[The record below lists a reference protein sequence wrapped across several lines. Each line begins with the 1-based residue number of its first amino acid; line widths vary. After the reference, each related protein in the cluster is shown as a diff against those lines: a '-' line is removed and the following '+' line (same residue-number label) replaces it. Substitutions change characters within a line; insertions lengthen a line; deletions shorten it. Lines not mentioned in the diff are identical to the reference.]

1 MPEETYQYDVFIS
14 YSHKD
19 EPWAVETLLPALEDA
34 GLKACID
41 FRDFTPGKPSRH
53 NMRDACK
60 ESARTLLVMTPAWMA
75 SEWAAF
81 EELLSFLHD
90 PAGKHQRTIPIL
102 LEACDIPEDIQI
114 FTYVDFQRTDRL
126 AIAWKQLF
134 TALGKPDAR
143 IPGGPPTAKSDDVTL
158 PESWRLVHPYAMPEN
173 FTGRHAERNM
183 LTGWL
188 KNDPNHPLLIVCAL
202 GGFGKSALT
211 WHWLTHDVD
220 AQACPKALWWSFYEG
235 DASFDNF
242 LTATLTYLG
251 LPNAERINPRQ
262 KTELLLNALQRPGLL
277 LILDGFERELRA
289 YASMGAA
296 YQGDDTS
303 PSPTGRGVRGEG
315 GADGPDTSLDCVSP
329 YADVFLRNIGALGS
343 RLRSKVLMTTRLT
356 PRAVESRG
364 GLLQGC
370 REEELRAMHAKDAV
384 DFFHAQ
390 GIRGAR
396 VEIESAC
403 AAYGCHPLSLR
414 ILAGWVAN
422 DRQTP
427 GDISAAARLDVTDD
441 IIQNKHHILEMA
453 FNSLNPAQQK
463 LLGRI
468 ACFRAPVG
476 YEALKSVQGSGKGND
491 VFDRSLEMLEK
502 RGLLHWDRKAN
513 QYDLHPIVRRY
524 AYDRLTSA
532 DRAAAHTRLADYFA
546 AIPEREKVEK
556 LDDLAPVI
564 ELYHHMVRAGK
575 LDEAIVLFRD
585 RLTNPLYFQLGGY
598 QQVIELLVA
607 LFLDGE
613 NESPRLKAESAQAWT
628 LNMLANAYALS
639 GQPRRAVPLS
649 EMHNDMREKT
659 GDKQNLARGLGNVGQ
674 FQLVIGALAQAQRN
688 LRRSVDLCREIEN
701 ELWESIGRQELGRAL
716 SYRGAWPVA
725 EQELEISFNYD
736 TKGKDYQGLSVDLL
750 YRALRCLLMARAE
763 EKTKNENLT
772 SAIEH
777 AKRALELAD
786 MHGLGYPVERDYIR
800 AHWLLGAAYRALGVS
815 IALRPHAGFR
825 QAQPTSSTTEL
836 TEAETHLGE
845 ALRRCRAINLV
856 EVEADILLEV
866 AKLRH
871 AQGETPEALRLAN
884 EALLITERSGYVLQ
898 GADVHLF
905 LAELAESREERKE
918 SSDAWGGRETA
929 LEHARQAR
937 ALATCDGGEYV
948 YKVAYDE
955 AGAMIQRL
963 ALSQSKG

>member
-60 ESARTLLVMTPAWMA
+60 DSAHTLLVMTPAWMA

-102 LEACDIPEDIQI
+102 LEKCDIPEDINI
-114 FTYVDFQRTDRL
+114 FTYIDFQRADRL

-134 TALGKPDAR
+134 TALGKPNAR
-143 IPGGPPTAKSDDVTL
+143 IPGEPLTAKSDDVAL
-158 PESWRLVHPYAMPEN
+158 PESWRLAHPYAMPEN

-188 KNDPNHPLLIVCAL
+188 KNDPSHPLLIVCAL

-211 WHWLTHDVD
+211 WHWLTHDLD
-220 AQACPKALWWSFYEG
+220 AQTCPAVLWWSFYEG

-251 LPNAERINPRQ
+251 LPNAERINPRE
-262 KTELLLNALQRPGLL
+262 KTKLLLNALQRPGLL

-296 YQGDDTS
+296 YQADEIRAD
-303 PSPTGRGVRGEG
+303 
-315 GADGPDTSLDCVSP
+315 GADGPDTARDCVSP
-329 YADVFLRNIGALGS
+329 YADAFLRGLGAYGYL
-343 RLRSKVLMTTRLT
+343 LRSKVLMTTRLT

-370 REEELRAMHAKDAV
+370 REEELRAMSAKDAV

-390 GIRGAR
+390 GMRGAR
-396 VEIESAC
+396 AEIENAC
-403 AAYGCHPLSLR
+403 AAYGYHPLSLR
-414 ILAGWVAN
+414 ILAGWIAN

-427 GDISAAARLDVTDD
+427 GDVSAAARLDVTGD
-441 IIQNKHHILEMA
+441 IIQNKHHILAAA
-453 FNSLNPAQQK
+453 FDSLTPAQQK

-476 YEALKSVQGSGKGND
+476 YDALKSVQGSGRGNNFL
-491 VFDRSLEMLEK
+491 VASLEMLEK
-502 RGLLHWDRKAN
+502 RGLLHWDRTAN

-524 AYDRLTSA
+524 AYDRLAGS
-532 DRAAAHTRLADYFA
+532 DRAAAHTRLADYFE
-546 AIPEREKVEK
+546 AIPKPQKVEK
-556 LDDLAPVI
+556 LDDLAAVI
-564 ELYHHMVRAGK
+564 ELYHHLARAGK
-575 LDEAIVLFRD
+575 FDEAIKLYRG
-585 RLTNPLYFQLGGY
+585 RLDALYYQFGAYQL
-598 QQVIELLVA
+598 ISELISA
-607 LFLDGE
+607 LFPDGE
-613 NESPRLKAESAQAWT
+613 NKLPRLKDEAWQAWT
-628 LNMLANAYALS
+628 LNELANACSMS
-639 GQPRRAVPLS
+639 GQPRRAVPLW
-649 EMHNDMREKT
+649 EMGITLVEK
-659 GDKQNLARGLGNVGQ
+659 GNEKRNLATGLGNVAYMAQ
-674 FQLVIGALAQAQRN
+674 TYIGALAQAEHN
-688 LRRSVDLCREIEN
+688 LRCSIDLCQEIQDKYDEHIN
-701 ELWESIGRQELGRAL
+701 HRELGRTL
-716 SYRGAWPVA
+716 SY
-725 EQELEISFNYD
+725 L
-736 TKGKDYQGLSVDLL
+736 GKWDEAKKEMNLSKAHWEEEKNIHALGLDMAYHALL
-750 YRALRCLLMARAE
+750 CLLMAREAV
-763 EKTKNENLT
+763 NSDQLSAVSHYQ

-786 MHGLGYPVERDYIR
+786 EMARTQFPVERDYVRI
-800 AHWLLGAAYRALGVS
+800 HWLLGAAYRASGV
-815 IALRPHAGFR
+815 LP
-825 QAQPTSSTTEL
+825 Q
-836 TEAETHLGE
+836 AETHLGE
-845 ALRRCRAINLV
+845 ALRRCRAINNV
-856 EVEADILLEV
+856 MDEANILLEV

-871 AQGETPEALRLAN
+871 AQGETHEALRLAN
-884 EALLITERSGYVLQ
+884 EALLITGRSGYVLQ

-905 LAELAESREERKE
+905 LAELASLAESREERAE

-955 AGAMIQRL
+955 AGRMIERM
-963 ALSQSKG
+963 KDER

>member
-60 ESARTLLVMTPAWMA
+60 DSAHTLLVMTPAWMA

-102 LEACDIPEDIQI
+102 LEKCDIPEDINI
-114 FTYVDFQRTDRL
+114 FTYIDFQRADRL
-126 AIAWKQLF
+126 VIAWKQLF

-143 IPGGPPTAKSDDVTL
+143 IPGQPLTTPKDDVAL
-158 PESWRLVHPYAMPEN
+158 PESWYLAHPYAMPEN
-173 FTGRHAERNM
+173 FTGRRAERNM

-188 KNDPNHPLLIVCAL
+188 KNDPSHPLLIVCAL

-220 AQACPKALWWSFYEG
+220 AQTCPKVVWWSFYEG

-251 LPNAERINPRQ
+251 LPNTERVNPRE

-296 YQGDDTS
+296 YQADEIRAD
-303 PSPTGRGVRGEG
+303 
-315 GADGPDTSLDCVSP
+315 GADGPDTSRDCVSP
-329 YADVFLRNIGALGS
+329 YADAFLRAIGALGS

-364 GLLQGC
+364 GMLQGC
-370 REEELRAMHAKDAV
+370 REEELRAMHVQDAV

-390 GIRGAR
+390 GMRGAR
-396 VEIESAC
+396 AEIESAC
-403 AAYGCHPLSLR
+403 AAYGFHPLSLR

-427 GDISAAARLDVTDD
+427 GDVSAAARLDVTDD
-441 IIQNKHHILEMA
+441 IIQNKHHILTAA
-453 FNSLNPAQQK
+453 FDSLTPAQQK

-491 VFDRSLEMLEK
+491 VFERSLEMLEK
-502 RGLLHWDRKAN
+502 RGLLHWDRTAN

-532 DRAAAHTRLADYFA
+532 DRMVAHTRLADYFA
-546 AIPEREKVEK
+546 AIPKPEKVQT

-575 LDEAIVLFRD
+575 LDEAFLLFRD
-585 RLTNPLYFQLGGY
+585 KITTPTYYQFGAYQLR
-598 QQVIELLVA
+598 IELLLA
-607 LFLDGE
+607 LFPDGE
-613 NESPRLKAESAQAWT
+613 NKPPRLKDESNQAWT
-628 LNMLANAYALS
+628 LNSLANACSLG
-639 GQPRRAVPLS
+639 GQPRRAVTLC
-649 EMHNDMREKT
+649 EMHNVLQEKA
-659 GDKQNLARGLGNVGQ
+659 GDKENLAARLGNVA
-674 FQLVIGALAQAQRN
+674 FTQLSIGALAQAERN
-688 LRRSVDLCREIEN
+688 LRRSIDLSREIEN
-701 ELWESIGRQELGRAL
+701 EFLESFGRKELGRVL
-716 SYRGAWPVA
+716 SYRGAWQAA
-725 EQELEISFNYD
+725 EQELD
-736 TKGKDYQGLSVDLL
+736 TGLRLFEKQHAVQSEGVVWS
-750 YRALRCLLMARAE
+750 YRALRCLLMAREAASSDPSSGIGHYQ
-763 EKTKNENLT
+763 

-777 AKRALELAD
+777 ARRAFELAD
-786 MHGLGYPVERDYIR
+786 ETAKDSRFVYPVRDYIR
-800 AHWLLGAAYRALGVS
+800 AHWLLGAAY
-815 IALRPHAGFR
+815 H
-825 QAQPTSSTTEL
+825 TSGDL
-836 TEAETHLGE
+836 PQAETHLDE
-845 ALRRCRAINLV
+845 ALRRCRAINDV
-856 EVEADILLEV
+856 ADEADILLEL

-905 LAELAESREERKE
+905 LAELAELAESREERKE

-955 AGAMIQRL
+955 AGRMIERM
-963 ALSQSKG
+963 KDER